1 VIRAF
6 LAAGARTI
14 VPDLLR
20 RMHFFKRASPRII
33 EPAIT
38 SASDLEAEAH
48 AGMKAAEIACKIAK
62 DALFLH
68 ECRSRTYGLKILPD
82 QSAGSQLDTDPE
94 RLRLAAQ
101 AARLND
107 DFQRRTEIWSDL
119 KRKNSTNESRHVAG
133 ELVKP

>member
-1 VIRAF
+1 
-6 LAAGARTI
+6 
-14 VPDLLR
+14 
-20 RMHFFKRASPRII
+20 MNFFKRASPRII

-38 SASDLEAEAH
+38 TPSDLEGEAR
-48 AGMKAAEIACKIAK
+48 ADMKAAEIACKNAK
-62 DALFLH
+62 GELFLY

-82 QSAGSQLDTDPE
+82 QSVGFQLDTDPE

-107 DFQRRTEIWSDL
+107 DFQRRTKIWSDL

-133 ELVKP
+133 ELVKS

>member
-1 VIRAF
+1 
-6 LAAGARTI
+6 
-14 VPDLLR
+14 
-20 RMHFFKRASPRII
+20 MNFFKKASPPII

-38 SASDLEAEAH
+38 TASDLEAEAH

-62 DALFLH
+62 DELFLY

-82 QSAGSQLDTDPE
+82 QSVGFQLDTDPE

-101 AARLND
+101 AARLSD
-107 DFQRRTEIWSDL
+107 DFQRRTKIWSDL
-119 KRKNSTNESRHVAG
+119 KLKFSTNESRHVAG